1 MEFENA
7 RAPGALRAN
16 EETPRAAV
24 AKFAMHDAYF
34 ASEHA
39 LAFAE
44 TDDHPCRV
52 GGYHPTCAQPRDA
65 LTCRE
70 VVVKTPVLSHE
81 SYVATRGAPILAG
94 SRIAGLE
101 HLMQTTTDVASAV
114 TARIARNLE
123 PLTVLN
129 RPEMLLAFDTH
140 LCGIM
145 IPHASAN
152 R

>member
-16 EETPRAAV
+16 EEAPRAAV

-44 TDDHPCRV
+44 TDDYPLCV
-52 GGYHPTCAQPRDA
+52 GGYRPTCAQPRDA

-70 VVVKTPVLSHE
+70 VVVKIPVLTHR
-81 SYVATRGAPILAG
+81 SYVAPRGAQFLLG
-94 SRIAGLE
+94 VIAGPE
-101 HLMQTTTDVASAV
+101 HLMRTTTDVASAV
-114 TARIARNLE
+114 VAPLARNLE
-123 PLTVLN
+123 ALTSS
-129 RPEMLLAFDTH
+129 RP
-140 LCGIM
+140 
-145 IPHASAN
+145 S
-152 R
+152 